1 MNVSELIEWLKLHS
15 DPEATV
21 EVVEHSTG
29 TGYYDQGGN
38 IRVVDF
44 DPEKHA
50 DYTDL
55 RGNSLITPDKP
66 YYGKRSLLLG
76 AIEQ

>member
-1 MNVSELIEWLKLHS
+1 MTVAEFIAWLQTHP

-29 TGYYDQGGN
+29 KGYYDQGGN

-44 DPEKHA
+44 SPEVHA
-50 DYTDL
+50 DYIDL
-55 RGNSLITPDKP
+55 RGNSMIAPGMP
-66 YYGKRSLLLG
+66 YYGKRTLLIG